1 MAGDQE
7 SRGKDKVER
16 EGPEVIQ
23 KSKNNRD
30 RSIKMRGYGEG
41 RGSMTSRRGVK
52 WQESHIASIHQSEIK
67 PSACT

>member
-30 RSIKMRGYGEG
+30 RSIKMRGYGE
-41 RGSMTSRRGVK
+41 
-52 WQESHIASIHQSEIK
+52 EEA
-67 PSACT
+67 A